1 MKLRGEKELKAEE
14 LYELLAN
21 EVVKSFKDYIEQ
33 IKKTNVEEINN
44 NDSLIELIEEEQPI
58 KYNIFV
64 VLLNADLDLEIIKA
78 LINIQK
84 KHGDLIYQ
92 LYRRLVK
99 VKDRVNINNSNEM
112 KNFIIDS
119 TSLLSTYFKE
129 CD

>member
-33 IKKTNVEEINN
+33 IKKTNIEEINN
-44 NDSLIELIEEEQPI
+44 NDSLVELIEEEQPI

-64 VLLNADLDLEIIKA
+64 ALLNADLELEIIKA

-84 KHGDLIYQ
+84 EHGDLIYQ
-92 LYRRLVK
+92 LYKRLVK